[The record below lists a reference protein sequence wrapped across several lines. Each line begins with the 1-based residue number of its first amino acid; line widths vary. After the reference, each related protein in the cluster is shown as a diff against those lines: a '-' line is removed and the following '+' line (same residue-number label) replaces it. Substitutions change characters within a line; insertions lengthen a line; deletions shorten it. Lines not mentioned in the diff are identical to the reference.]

1 MAKGEYSNK
10 KNKNVKKLPQAVLAK
25 KAAAGKK

>member
-1 MAKGEYSNK
+1 MSKGEHRDK
-10 KNKNVKKLPQAVLAK
+10 KNKNVKKLPKDVAAK